1 MGERKLGM
9 GVDGHVLLKQQSSI
23 TVYCLLTKENK
34 LLFFVSVCSKQ
45 T

>member
-9 GVDGHVLLKQQSSI
+9 GVDGHVLLTQQSSI
-23 TVYCLLTKENK
+23 TVYCLPTKENR
-34 LLFFVSVCSKQ
+34 LLFDVSICSKQ